1 MTDVKDAERKST
13 GESNRKG
20 LVMSKFKDMVADL
33 LQIETHEAECKRL
46 QYERDSLAQQVADYA
61 VKLDQLRSELEFY
74 KLEDDEKIKY
84 MMEDVTGLADLY
96 KQRISECDK
105 MIDLAKQDADIA
117 EEKIHRAF
125 AEGRIAAFSEVG
137 IWRLD
142 ALECGNRLVLDKE
155 GNVYELLQDMEDV
168 NKVPTTEV
176 PDVQLADDEITID
189 DLIEVQL

>member
-1 MTDVKDAERKST
+1 
-13 GESNRKG
+13 
-20 LVMSKFKDMVADL
+20 MSKFKDMIADL

-61 VKLDQLRSELEFY
+61 VKLDQLRSEMEFY

-105 MIDLAKQDADIA
+105 MIDLAKQDADLAEQKIA
-117 EEKIHRAF
+117 EIEDRIKRAYSKGVSD
-125 AEGRIAAFSEVG
+125 GRISGFSEVG

-142 ALECGNRLVLDKE
+142 ALERGNRLVLDKD
-155 GNVYELLQDMEDV
+155 GNVYELLQDLEDV
-168 NKVPTTEV
+168 NEVTTTEV

-189 DLIEVQL
+189 DLVEVAV